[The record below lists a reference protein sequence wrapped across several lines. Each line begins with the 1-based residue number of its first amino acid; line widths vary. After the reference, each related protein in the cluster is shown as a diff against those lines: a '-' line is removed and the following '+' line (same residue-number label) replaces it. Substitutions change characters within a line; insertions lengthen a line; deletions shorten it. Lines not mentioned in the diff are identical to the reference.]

1 MNLHFEEQ
9 IKWFSQ
15 GLFFRR
21 SFVLSFSSCFIAD
34 FDCKDKTA
42 TLSAFALQIFQ
53 KLISFFRSF
62 FFHLQYILIYL
73 FVCFVCI
80 FFFFTSICLS
90 FFYLFLKYRL
100 ISFSYVFPNKKKFL
114 LFLFCSMYNICFFIF
129 LFSLSFHYFLKK
141 SRRQ

>member
-1 MNLHFEEQ
+1 MV
-9 IKWFSQ
+9 FS
-15 GLFFRR
+15 GTLLS
-21 SFVLSFSSCFIAD
+21 SFVRSFSSCFIAD

-73 FVCFVCI
+73 LVCFMCI

-90 FFYLFLKYRL
+90 FFYLFVKYRPN
-100 ISFSYVFPNKKKFL
+100 SFSYVFSNKKVFFYFCFVPCTISVFL
-114 LFLFCSMYNICFFIF
+114 SSCFLYRSIIF
-129 LFSLSFHYFLKK
+129 
-141 SRRQ
+141 